1 MINDFSQ
8 GSNLCN
14 LSIRWQ
20 IHQSDFVV
28 LFAVCD
34 MHPRNVKII
43 SPQSESPLKSSF
55 NDSMYKAP
63 LKYRRCYSI
72 RLPHQT
78 LLFSL
83 CNVSDFDFLRAS
95 GEFTLRMQRHLR
107 FVVESDFIPSICI
120 SQSYHF
126 HQSHVHFKSSLNLD
140 SLLNWISSVHVLEG
154 CA

>member
-72 RLPHQT
+72 RLYPT
-78 LLFSL
+78 KLYCFRCVTWAISISSGLLVNS
-83 CNVSDFDFLRAS
+83 
-95 GEFTLRMQRHLR
+95 HLECS
-107 FVVESDFIPSICI
+107 VI
-120 SQSYHF
+120 S
-126 HQSHVHFKSSLNLD
+126 VSSLKVTLSPVSAFLSHTTFIKVMFTSNL
-140 SLLNWISSVHVLEG
+140 L
-154 CA
+154 

>member
-1 MINDFSQ
+1 MISVRVLICAIFQ
-8 GSNLCN
+8 YGE
-14 LSIRWQ
+14 

-72 RLPHQT
+72 RLYPT
-78 LLFSL
+78 KLYCFRCVTWAISISSGLLVNS
-83 CNVSDFDFLRAS
+83 
-95 GEFTLRMQRHLR
+95 HLECS
-107 FVVESDFIPSICI
+107 VI
-120 SQSYHF
+120 S
-126 HQSHVHFKSSLNLD
+126 VSSLKVTLSPVSAFLSHTTFIKVMFTSNL
-140 SLLNWISSVHVLEG
+140 L
-154 CA
+154 

>member
-1 MINDFSQ
+1 MISVRVLICAIFQ
-8 GSNLCN
+8 YGE
-14 LSIRWQ
+14 

-72 RLPHQT
+72 RLYPT
-78 LLFSL
+78 KLYCFRCVTWAISISSGLLVNS
-83 CNVSDFDFLRAS
+83 
-95 GEFTLRMQRHLR
+95 LRMQRHLR